1 MLDGIAGHFVH
12 LRKISRKI
20 LWSTFLFA
28 LVFTVAA
35 TSADAQVNTFAATG
49 NLVTSPRYQHT
60 ATLLSNGTVLITGG
74 LTYSTTTPPT
84 ISTLASAELY
94 DPTTSAFA
102 ATGNMTA
109 SRSAHT
115 ATLLNNGQVLIS
127 GGAGT
132 TGSELA
138 SVELYDPT
146 TGIFTATGSM
156 STGRA
161 AHTATLLSNGKVLIA
176 GGYDSSG
183 ISSASA
189 ELYDPTTGFFTPT
202 GGMSTPRESHTAT
215 LLNNGR
221 VLIAGGGNSTSGE
234 LASAEV
240 YDPSTGTFSTTGSMT
255 DPRYSHTATLL
266 NTGKVLVAGGWGATP
281 PSCEQ
286 SPVWNTAELYDPTA
300 GTFTATGN
308 MIAPRYLHTATLL
321 NNNLVLLAAG
331 DMGPTFNPD
340 CGLENPSTLAFAESY
355 DPAAGTFAKA
365 ADLLSPLE
373 SHTATL
379 LNDGTVL
386 IAGGTG
392 APVTSTIVAGEV
404 PNPSAEIFE
413 TTFAMVNPPFVSFGT
428 ETVGITNT
436 NGQIVTLTND
446 YGSTALNIT
455 QVTINGV
462 NPSDFAETDNCVG
475 SIAVGAGCT
484 ITVTFTP
491 GGAGTR
497 AGNVVIVNNNNSSSS
512 LKVPLNGIGFVGP
525 PAVSLSP
532 STLVFS
538 AEGVG
543 TSSPPQTVNLTNSGS
558 SALNIQT
565 VAVGGSSDF
574 VVGSGTTCT
583 NGSSLAIN
591 GSCVIQVIF
600 APATSGQK
608 SATLTITDNAPGSP
622 QQISLAGTS
631 SSAALSLSP
640 TSVSFPAQFVGTSG
654 LPQTL
659 TVTNTGNVTLTIT
672 AVTASAADFGVL
684 SNCTNPVAPGSN
696 CTVGVF
702 FSPTA
707 GGTRTGTLKITDNAG
722 NSPQTV
728 TLTGSGLDFSMTPGA
743 AASATVSAGQTASY
757 SIAVAPAGGFAQSV
771 ALSCSGGPAGSAC
784 AVSPSTIALS
794 GAAAQTAMVT
804 VTTAAHG
811 SLPPFRGGWP
821 RDARYRQTPMIL
833 TLAAMFLLMV
843 VASQF
848 LRRERNLAWIR
859 VLGFAALVTLG
870 LTLTSCGG
878 GSGSSGGGTN
888 PQAGTY
894 TVTVTGSFTSGAT
907 TLNHSTKLTLVVQ

>member
-1 MLDGIAGHFVH
+1 MLDGIAGHFVQ
-12 LRKISRKI
+12 LRKISRTI
-20 LWSTFLFA
+20 LGPTFLFA
-28 LVFTVAA
+28 LLFTVAA
-35 TSADAQVNTFAATG
+35 PSARAQVDTFVATG

-74 LTYSTTTPPT
+74 LTASATTPPT
-84 ISTLASAELY
+84 VSTLASAELY
-94 DPTTSAFA
+94 DPTTLAFA

-127 GGAGT
+127 GGASA
-132 TGSELA
+132 TGAELA

-146 TGIFTATGSM
+146 TGIFTVTGSM

-183 ISSASA
+183 IPSVTA
-189 ELYDPTTGFFTPT
+189 ELYDPATGVFTLT
-202 GGMSTPRESHTAT
+202 GSMSTARQAHTAT
-215 LLNNGR
+215 LLSNGK

-234 LASAEV
+234 LASAEL
-240 YDPSTGTFSTTGSMT
+240 YDPSIGTFSTTGSMT

-266 NTGKVLVAGGWGATP
+266 NNGKVLVAGGWGATP

-300 GTFTATGN
+300 GTFTATGS
-308 MIAPRYLHTATLL
+308 MIHPRYLHTATLL

-340 CGLENPSTLAFAESY
+340 CGLEYPATLDFAELY
-355 DPAAGTFAKA
+355 DPAAGTFAA
-365 ADLLSPLE
+365 TTGTLSPLE
-373 SHTATL
+373 WHTASL

-386 IAGGTG
+386 IAGGT
-392 APVTSTIVAGEV
+392 AFNNNEV
-404 PNPSAEIFE
+404 PNPSAELFE
-413 TTFAMVNPPFVSFGT
+413 TTFGSVLPPFLSFVSQAVGT
-428 ETVGITNT
+428 TSTI
-436 NGQIVTLTND
+436 GQTVTLKNSD
-446 YGSTALNIT
+446 SSSALNIT

-462 NPSDFAETDNCVG
+462 NPSDFAETDNCLG
-475 SIAVGAGCT
+475 SIGVGASCA

-491 GGAGTR
+491 SAVGSRTA
-497 AGNVVIVNNNNSSSS
+497 NLVIVNNNNSSSS
-512 LKVPLNGIGFVGP
+512 MKVPLSGTGFAGS

-532 STLVFS
+532 NMLVFGT
-538 AEGVG
+538 EGVG
-543 TSSPPQTVNLTNSGS
+543 TSSPPQTVGLTNSGN
-558 SALNIQT
+558 AVLNIQT
-565 VAVGGSSDF
+565 VAISGGNDF
-574 VVGSGTTCT
+574 VIGSGTTCT
-583 NGSSLAIN
+583 NGDSVAIG

-600 APATSGQK
+600 APTPPGQK
-608 SATLTITDNAPGSP
+608 SAAVTITDNAGDSP
-622 QQISLAGTS
+622 QQISLTGTG
-631 SSAALSLSP
+631 SSAALSLTP

-659 TVTNTGNVTLTIT
+659 TVTNTGSVTLTIT

-696 CTVGVF
+696 CTIGVF

-707 GGTRTGTLKITDNAG
+707 GGTRTGALKITDNAG

-728 TLTGSGLDFSMTPGA
+728 ALTGSGLDFSMTPGS
-743 AASATVSAGQTASY
+743 ASATVTAGQTASY
-757 SIAVAPAGGFAQSV
+757 SIAVAPAGGFAANV
-771 ALSCSGGPAGSAC
+771 ALSCTGGPAGSAC

-804 VTTAAHG
+804 VKTAANG
-811 SLPPFRGGWP
+811 WLLPFRGGWP

-833 TLAAMFLLMV
+833 TFAAMFLLMV

-848 LRRERNLAWIR
+848 LRREQNLAWIR
-859 VLGFAALVTLG
+859 VVGFAALVTLG

-878 GSGSSGGGTN
+878 GSGSSGGGAN

-894 TVTVTGSFTSGAT
+894 TVTVTGNFTSGAT
-907 TLNHSTKLTLVVQ
+907 TLTHAAKLTLVVQ

>member
-1 MLDGIAGHFVH
+1 VLDSLLAGLCKMPRSFRIV
-12 LRKISRKI
+12 LVQA
-20 LWSTFLFA
+20 LLFA
-28 LVFTVAA
+28 LLCAGLTIFASTAA
-35 TSADAQVNTFAATG
+35 AQVNTFVATG

-60 ATLLSNGTVLITGG
+60 ATLLSNGTVLIAGG
-74 LTYSTTTPPT
+74 LTYSTTTPAT

-94 DPTTSAFA
+94 DPTTLALA

-109 SRSAHT
+109 GRSAHT

-127 GGAGT
+127 GGAGA

-183 ISSASA
+183 IPSRSA
-189 ELYDPTTGFFTPT
+189 ELYDPSTGVFTLT
-202 GGMSTPRESHTAT
+202 GSMSTARQAHTAT
-215 LLNNGR
+215 LLSNGK

-234 LASAEV
+234 LASAEL

-386 IAGGTG
+386 IAGGTV

-404 PNPSAEIFE
+404 PNPSAQIFE

-436 NGQIVTLTND
+436 NGQIVTLNND
-446 YGSTALNIT
+446 YESSALNIT
-455 QVTINGV
+455 QVSINGV
-462 NPSDFAETDNCVG
+462 NPSDFAETDNCLG
-475 SIAVGAGCT
+475 SIAVGAGCN

-497 AGNVVIVNNNNSSSS
+497 TGNVVIVNNNNSSSS
-512 LKVPLNGIGFVGP
+512 LKVPLNGMGFVGP

-532 STLVFS
+532 STLVFG
-538 AEGVG
+538 AQGAG
-543 TSSPPQTVNLTNSGS
+543 TSSAPQAVNLTNSGN

-583 NGSSLAIN
+583 NGSSVAIN
-591 GSCVIQVIF
+591 GSCTIQVIF
-600 APATSGQK
+600 TPATSGQK
-608 SATLTITDNAPGSP
+608 SATLMITDNAPGSP
-622 QQISLAGTS
+622 RQISLTGTS

-659 TVTNTGNVTLTIT
+659 TVTNTGSVILTIT
-672 AVTASAADFGVL
+672 AATASAADFGVL
-684 SNCTNPVAPGSN
+684 SNCTNPVAPGLN
-696 CTVGVF
+696 CTIGVF

-728 TLTGSGLDFSMTPGA
+728 ALTGSGLDFSMTPGA
-743 AASATVSAGQTASY
+743 ASATVTAGQTATY
-757 SIAVAPAGGFAQSV
+757 SIAVAPTGGFAASV

-794 GAAAQTAMVT
+794 GSSATMATVT
-804 VTTAAHG
+804 VTTPAHG
-811 SLPPFRGGWP
+811 AVPPLGNGWP
-821 RDARYRQTPMIL
+821 RGMRVRQVKLTVGMIVIL
-833 TLAAMFLLMV
+833 LVAALLSLRRREQRFRW
-843 VASQF
+843 ASQF
-848 LRRERNLAWIR
+848 ALA
-859 VLGFAALVTLG
+859 VLVCLG
-870 LTLTSCGG
+870 MTLTSCGG
-878 GSGSSGGGTN
+878 GSGGGGGTN

-894 TVTVTGSFTSGAT
+894 TITVTGNFSSGST
-907 TLNHSTKLTLVVQ
+907 TLTHAAKLTLVVQ